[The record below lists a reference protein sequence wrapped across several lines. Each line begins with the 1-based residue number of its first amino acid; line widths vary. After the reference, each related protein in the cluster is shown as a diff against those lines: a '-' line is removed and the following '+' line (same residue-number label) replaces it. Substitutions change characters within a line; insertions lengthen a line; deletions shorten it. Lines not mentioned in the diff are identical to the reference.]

1 MKTAVINIKTD
12 PKVKASAQ
20 KVASE
25 LGFSLSSLINGYLR
39 QLVKTKTINFSLR
52 DEEPSELLIKAIK
65 EAEEERKSGNYYSFA
80 KTDEAL
86 EFIDKINNTW
96 KNISCKNSCCH
107 PQKYPQGEISIE
119 KRKLCCCFFRH
130 L

>member
-12 PKVKASAQ
+12 AKVKAGAQ

-39 QLVKTKTINFSLR
+39 QLVKTKAINFSLR

-65 EAEEERKSGNYYSFA
+65 EAEIERESGNYYSFT
-80 KTDEAL
+80 KSDDAL
-86 EFIDKINNTW
+86 AFLDKIVDENK
-96 KNISCKNSCCH
+96 KN
-107 PQKYPQGEISIE
+107 
-119 KRKLCCCFFRH
+119 
-130 L
+130 